1 MAYTQ
6 TKYSAIPQ
14 GKVYMATRNT
24 SGQTGGFTHVGDC
37 DLSRITTSQQFTD
50 IQESMSG
57 NRANVAHIL
66 TQTDVS
72 FELALLSI
80 DGANLARAFYGD
92 AVAHAAGT
100 VTGEAVKAYA
110 GTMSALKYPGVSAV
124 VVKKGATTL
133 VAGTDY
139 ELDAANGTL
148 TFLPGS
154 TQVTGTSAVDLTVDY
169 SHGGYASKV
178 KALTS
183 GQKEYIIRVESK
195 SKFDDKVQN
204 VTLHRVALNTAGAYD
219 LISTGV
225 NKLTL
230 NGKLLAAPEISET
243 DADFSQYFT
252 TVQK

>member
-6 TKYSAIPQ
+6 TKYSAVPQ
-14 GKVYMATRNT
+14 GKVYIASRNA

-37 DLSRITTSQQFTD
+37 DVSKITTSQTFLD

-66 TQTDVS
+66 TQTDVGV
-72 FELALLSI
+72 ELALLSI
-80 DGANLARAFYGD
+80 DGPALARAFYGE
-92 AVAHAAGT
+92 AVAQAAGT
-100 VTGEAVKAYA
+100 VTGEAVNAYA

-133 VAGTDY
+133 VADTDY
-139 ELDAANGTL
+139 TLDADNGTL
-148 TFLPGS
+148 TFLTGS
-154 TQVTGTSAVDLTVDY
+154 TQVTGTSAVALTVDY
-169 SHGGYASKV
+169 SHGGYAAKV
-178 KALTS
+178 KALSS

-204 VTLHRVALNTAGAYD
+204 VTLHRVSLNTAASYD
-219 LISTGV
+219 LIGTGV
-225 NKLTL
+225 NKLTVT
-230 NGKLLAAPEISET
+230 GKLLAAPEIEATSV
-243 DADFSQYFT
+243 DFSQYFT

>member
-6 TKYSAIPQ
+6 TKYSAVPQ
-14 GKVYMATRNT
+14 GKVYIASRNA

-37 DLSRITTSQQFTD
+37 DVSKITTSQTFLD

-66 TQTDVS
+66 TQTDVGV
-72 FELALLSI
+72 ELALLSI
-80 DGANLARAFYGD
+80 DGPALARAFYGE
-92 AVAHAAGT
+92 AVAQAAGT
-100 VTGEAVKAYA
+100 VTGEAVNAYT

-148 TFLPGS
+148 TFLTGS
-154 TQVTGTSAVDLTVDY
+154 TQVTGTAAVALTVDY
-169 SHGGYASKV
+169 SHGGYAAKV
-178 KALTS
+178 KALSS

-195 SKFDDKVQN
+195 SKFDDLVQN
-204 VTLHRVALNTAGAYD
+204 VTLHRVSLNTAASYD
-219 LISTGV
+219 LIGTGV

-230 NGKLLAAPEISET
+230 TGKLLAAPEIEA
-243 DADFSQYFT
+243 DDIDFSQYFT